1 MLRIQFYK
9 TQWSGQKPVGSATL
23 DGTAIEYTT
32 DLAKAAV
39 EDALLRDIDKD
50 DGAALQVAFR
60 RAPHVFDGAYL
71 RAALE
76 EV

>member
-1 MLRIQFYK
+1 M
-9 TQWSGQKPVGSATL
+9 VGAEAGRVSDAGW
-23 DGTAIEYTT
+23 DG
-32 DLAKAAV
+32 DRVHDRPGKAAV